1 MDAKQYWDKYFTE
14 KPYAFGKGPSD
25 FLSKMAPR
33 LQKGK
38 CLDIA
43 MGEGRNAVY
52 LAQRGFQVKGFDIS
66 DTAVQHARSLAKDT
80 GVSLEAERAD
90 MDMFLMGVMQYDT
103 IVMTHFKP
111 KVVRYYSEMIRALK
125 QGGTLLVES
134 YMIGEM
140 TEPIG
145 KDESYRDEF
154 FGPNELLRHINGLRI
169 LFYQEGEVD
178 GHHVVQCLA
187 LKPVDKDAAKYQ
199 LFDMSSSQTD
209 KGVSKHLEL
218 AEKFFKK

>member
-1 MDAKQYWDKYFTE
+1 MDAQSYWDQY
-14 KPYAFGKGPSD
+14 YSSQNHAFGKAPSS
-25 FLSKMAPR
+25 FLAQMTPR

-52 LAQRGFQVKGFDIS
+52 LAQHGFDVRGFDIS
-66 DTAVQHARSLAKDT
+66 EVAVDHARKLAIDT
-80 GVSLEAERAD
+80 GVTITADRTD
-90 MDMFLMGVMQYDT
+90 MDMFLMGVMTYDC

-111 KVVRYYSEMIRALK
+111 NVPRYYSEMIRALK

-134 YMIGEM
+134 HMVGEM
-140 TEPIG
+140 TEAIG
-145 KDESYRDEF
+145 KEESFRDQY
-154 FGPNELLRHINGLRI
+154 FGSNELLRNISGLRI

-187 LKPVDKDAAKYQ
+187 QKPVDKDAAKYN
-199 LFDMSSSQTD
+199 LFNMNSSSQD
-209 KGVSKHLEL
+209 KGKSKHLEI
-218 AEKFFKK
+218 AENFFKK